1 VIRIKNRLKILRAK
15 KNWTQQFVATKLSIS
30 RQTISAIEKGKYNP
44 SLGLAF
50 RIAQLF
56 NCKIEDIFIFE
67 EEKPNQ

>member
-1 VIRIKNRLKILRAK
+1 MFRAEN
-15 KNWTQQFVATKLSIS
+15 NWTQQEVANKLNIS

-50 RIAQLF
+50 KIAQLF

-67 EEKPNQ
+67 E

>member
-1 VIRIKNRLKILRAK
+1 MRIKNRLKVFRAE
-15 KNWTQQFVATKLSIS
+15 NDWTQQNVANKLNIS

-50 RIAQLF
+50 KIAQLF

-67 EEKPNQ
+67 E